1 MLYAISLPKTV
12 SLYFYDDENDSLNNK
27 FSNLSSGTTL
37 FVNVTQPHFELQ
49 DSDIKIDTALTDF

>member
-1 MLYAISLPKTV
+1 MFSIQILL
-12 SLYFYDDENDSLNNK
+12 DSLNNK

-37 FVNVTQPHFELQ
+37 FVNVRQPYFELQ